1 MDRLE
6 AMRIF
11 VAVAEAEGFAPAAR
25 SLSLSPP
32 VVTRAI
38 AGLEERIGARLFRR
52 TTRVVKLT
60 EAGARYLGD
69 VRRILAELEVAEAE
83 AQGLH
88 DEPRGEL
95 RVTASM
101 TFGRSFVAPIVV
113 EYLKRYPGVSVR
125 TYFVDGVVDLVE
137 EGIDVAVRIA
147 ELPDSAL
154 TAARVGSVRRVL
166 CASPAY
172 LTARGTPQAP
182 SDLAVH
188 DGIVLATSGSVQP
201 WTFRVGSKSVS
212 TLPRVRFVAN
222 TADVAIAAAV
232 SGEGITRVLSYMVE
246 PEVKAGRLRILL
258 PKFGPPSVPIHVVH
272 AEGRKPPAK
281 VRAFVD
287 LAVARLRAK
296 RIA

>member
-1 MDRLE
+1 MDRFE
-6 AMRIF
+6 AMQIF

-38 AGLEERIGARLFRR
+38 ASLEERVGARLFRR

-60 EAGARYLGD
+60 EAGARYLTD
-69 VRRILAELEVAEAE
+69 VRRILAELEAAEAQ

-101 TFGRSFVAPIVV
+101 TFGRAFVAPIVV
-113 EYLKRYPGVSVR
+113 EYLKRYPAGSVR

-147 ELPDSAL
+147 HLPDSTL

-172 LTARGTPQAP
+172 LKARGIPSTPAE
-182 SDLAVH
+182 LATH

-201 WTFRVGSKSVS
+201 WTFRVGSKNVS
-212 TLPRVRFVAN
+212 TMPKVRFVAN
-222 TADVAIAAAV
+222 TADVAIAAAL

-246 PEVKAGRLRILL
+246 PDVKAGRLRILL
-258 PKFGPPSVPIHVVH
+258 PKFGPASVPIHVVH
-272 AEGRKPPAK
+272 AEGRNPPAK

-287 LAVARLRAK
+287 LAVERLREK